1 MARFS
6 IMAAGGGSVRFRGC
20 PVYHGTY
27 LKPSYLEFREISSDT
42 PIAWAVGDYVDYT
55 RTGLRYTLYDL
66 PEMAQNSEKQKVGER
81 YVYSNV
87 RFYARTKDLERCLF
101 RDIVTA
107 DNTVHFSSRKT
118 ISTFEDVDG
127 LAARIQACL
136 DSGYPGEWSV
146 VLDTDLKTSVTSV
159 SEAREFSIESGSSVL
174 DALDQIYSVWE
185 NVGWTYSYNS
195 TTGKN
200 ILSIGGANTKRAG
213 NTVAGGSIGK
223 GSGLT
228 SVKVTFSRLDDV
240 CTRLYPF
247 GSSRNMRARYYNS
260 LNIKDAESVDIPNL
274 MIPVSSWGKTDSLP
288 DPKKAFIRVAS
299 VRDERL
305 LGVRPKVLYFDDE
318 EYGEI
323 YPSIEGV
330 TIGDVRES
338 METTDN
344 YYPSTSIYTD
354 SERADEVK
362 SSKTANLDDGTSG
375 VKEIT
380 QTVDP
385 VCDASMTGSVGVNG
399 SVTLTKKI
407 GFASLMMGRWSDII
421 LADGRAD
428 IYVEMDNGVSLDE
441 AFLTVTN
448 MGNEAKVDLLRNYD
462 STTGKTRLSIP
473 DDCVLLHDDFF
484 KVSDTNYGNTFIF
497 ELHLTVTASGSKYS
511 QSSSVTV
518 DQNNS
523 APISISL
530 RDGHPTSAYVTLKQI
545 GFDPNLQRLSS
556 NGKVGTLE
564 MKTGACA
571 GRSFRIDKCSY
582 DSSAD
587 GWNLKIRR
595 VVDRSVN
602 MTFPNSTYPI
612 AAGDRFVLT
621 DIKMPDEYIEY
632 ASQRLLSRAK
642 EVLDELSHPIAVL
655 TPSMDAKFIKEN
667 ARSFIEGQFLSFEAS
682 LLSQGYMSLGYY
694 SDLIDTLTINEN
706 EADIPTYSLTLRE
719 RPRKSFKSPSDSA
732 DTSTED
738 VESDDGSSSKGDKGD
753 KGPKGDKG
761 DKGDPG
767 PKGDT
772 GPQGP
777 QGEPGPKG
785 DKGDDGVGIK
795 SVNQTTTSTEDSG
808 ENVVTMELTDGSSS
822 QFKFRNGSKGSSG
835 KDGDT
840 PYIGSNGNWWIGS
853 VDTGIKAQGQPGGNG
868 APGAA
873 AGFGSITAT
882 AVAVPYG
889 TVPSVDVTT
898 SGPDTEKN
906 ISFAFKIPRGASGGG
921 SAEVMTYPEY
931 LGMTGKDENTLYA
944 VTYKGRCD
952 LFLGEVRITNNIT
965 EILPTGIEISG
976 LSSVADIDN
985 TAQYSVGYI
994 PSGTTE
1000 TGVTWEIASG
1010 GSYAS
1015 IDQTGLLTVKS
1026 GAKESTVAIRA
1037 TSLVNPNATALKV
1050 IRVTYMVLTYLRV
1063 SPTTVNA
1070 PADKTQFTT
1079 ADATLTIEANQSW
1092 TAEVTSGDDWLDID
1106 SIDGT
1111 GDGTNVAIINTSNT
1125 GSERTGTIL
1134 FTGADGKTATVT
1146 VIQAA
1151 AVAAPSITFRNDSM
1165 EVAAEAGTVTNMF
1178 STTGL
1183 TDLTVTAT
1191 GGMTITVGPSISGY
1205 QIGFAYAAN
1214 SDSVSKTTTVTLT
1227 GTRTDGQGTY
1237 SKSFT
1242 VTQAAST
1249 AGTYLLTV
1257 NVQPS
1262 DASVF
1267 VTIGSGSMTQYTEPV
1282 TVDEGVKVT
1291 VTAVKRGYVGRS
1303 ETITMDSDKTLD
1315 WTLPVAPSWTLTP
1328 QTVVDTGD
1336 DIPFRIT
1343 DEENVGWRVEC
1354 PSWCSFENDTTSG
1367 TGAAS
1372 MLLIVDGN
1380 DTGAERSGYV
1390 YLYVAGSSSVVN
1402 SCKITQKA

>member
-174 DALDQIYSVWE
+174 DALDRIYSVWE

-399 SVTLTKKI
+399 SVTLTKNI

-421 LADGRAD
+421 LADGQAD

-473 DDCVLLHDDFF
+473 DDCVLLHEDFF

-497 ELHLTVTASGSKYS
+497 ELHLTVTASGSKYLP
-511 QSSSVTV
+511 SSSVTV

-667 ARSFIEGQFLSFEAS
+667 ARSFIEGQFLSFEAP
-682 LLSQGYMSLGYY
+682 LLSQGYMDLGYY

-706 EADIPTYSLTLRE
+706 EANIPTYSLTLRE

-732 DTSTED
+732 ATSTED

-767 PKGDT
+767 PKGDKGQKGET
-772 GPQGP
+772 GAEGPQGP
-777 QGEPGPKG
+777 QGVRGAIGPQGPQGPKG
-785 DKGDDGVGIK
+785 D
-795 SVNQTTTSTEDSG
+795 
-808 ENVVTMELTDGSSS
+808 
-822 QFKFRNGSKGSSG
+822 
-835 KDGDT
+835 
-840 PYIGSNGNWWIGS
+840 
-853 VDTGIKAQGQPGGNG
+853 
-868 APGAA
+868 PGAA

-952 LFLGEVRITNNIT
+952 LFLGELRITNNIT

-1026 GAKESTVAIRA
+1026 GAKESTVTIRA

-1079 ADATLTIEANQSW
+1079 ADGTLTIEANQSW

-1106 SIDGT
+1106 TIDGT

-1151 AVAAPSITFRNDSM
+1151 AVAAPSITFQNDSI
-1165 EVAAEAGTVTNMF
+1165 EVAAAAGTVTNMF

-1183 TDLTVTAT
+1183 TDLTVTAS
-1191 GGMTITVGPSISGY
+1191 GGMTITAGPSISGY

-1249 AGTYLLTV
+1249 SGMYLLTV

-1267 VTIGSGSMTQYTEPV
+1267 VTIGSGSMTRYTEPV

-1291 VTAVKRGYVGRS
+1291 VTAVKSGYVGRS

-1315 WTLPVAPSWTLTP
+1315 WTLPVAPTWTLTP
-1328 QTVVDTGD
+1328 QTVVNTGD

-1390 YLYVAGSSSVVN
+1390 YLYVAGSSSLVT
-1402 SCKITQKA
+1402 SCKITQNA